1 MQALCS
7 EPQQTENRPHRP
19 LGAQNHIS
27 YPSTTASRRPPRLPG
42 RGPHGQPQVP
52 AQLGQKQ
59 ESGDQH
65 RSGHPAHAPASRGGS
80 GGNPTPRAY
89 SRFREAASPACG
101 SPGRERRECGSHPL
115 GLSRQGVV
123 PDARHREQAL
133 LPVGRGLR
141 GPRGGTPLPL
151 QETRTED
158 RPWGKQSCSS
168 LGPTGADLTP
178 QELIPCGR
186 TGLRKL
192 ALPPFVL
199 IQQAQKAALAP
210 TLPGNLPGSPAI
222 RLGPGV
228 KSDEHKFS
236 KPRRG
241 APGRTLPG
249 RHPLGPPPPGV

>member
-1 MQALCS
+1 MCS
-7 EPQQTENRPHRP
+7 EPQQTENCLHRP

-27 YPSTTASRRPPRLPG
+27 YPSTTASRRPPHLPG

-101 SPGRERRECGSHPL
+101 SPARERRECGSHQL
-115 GLSRQGVV
+115 GLSRQGWSRT
-123 PDARHREQAL
+123 PGTGSKL
-133 LPVGRGLR
+133 SSLWVGVCEGH
-141 GPRGGTPLPL
+141 GSSGGTPLPL

-168 LGPTGADLTP
+168 LGPTSADLTP
-178 QELIPCGR
+178 LELIPCGR
-186 TGLRKL
+186 TRLCNL
-192 ALPPFVL
+192 ELPPFVL
-199 IQQAQKAALAP
+199 IQQAQKAALA
-210 TLPGNLPGSPAI
+210 
-222 RLGPGV
+222 
-228 KSDEHKFS
+228 
-236 KPRRG
+236 
-241 APGRTLPG
+241 RTLP
-249 RHPLGPPPPGV
+249 RKSTRIPSHPA